1 MRPINRGSIPL
12 TAAGQPVVFK
22 KYKRALRYL
31 IDRMGSYC
39 SYCESMLPSSLA
51 VEHMQPKSLNPALET
66 TWDNF
71 LLGCV
76 NCNSTKG
83 AKKIVLND
91 YFFPDVANTFI
102 AFLYD
107 EDIIVKPNP
116 KLLIPDLEKAKNTIK
131 LVGLDVVP
139 PKAGTIKY
147 EEATDRRFEHRK
159 NAWETAVDS
168 LNDYITA
175 DTNTRKLLLKNYKT
189 IVIFG
194 GHWSVWMTVF
204 QNYPEVKQALIN
216 EITGTAVNCFDQNCN
231 PINRNGAEI

>member
-12 TAAGQPVVFK
+12 TTAGQPVVFK
-22 KYKRALRYL
+22 KYKRALRHL

-39 SYCESMLPSSLA
+39 SYCESRLPSSLA

-83 AKKIVLND
+83 AKEINLDD
-91 YFFPDVANTFI
+91 YFFPDTANTFM

-107 EDIIVKPNP
+107 DDIIVKPNHI
-116 KLLIPDLEKAKNTIK
+116 LSAQNQSKAKNTIK

-139 PKAGTIKY
+139 PKRGTIKY

-159 NAWETAVDS
+159 NAWDTALDT
-168 LNDYITA
+168 LNDYSISNHKPTI
-175 DTNTRKLLLKNYKT
+175 LKYLKI
-189 IVIFG
+189 IVKEQ
-194 GHWSVWMTVF
+194 GHWSIWMTVF
-204 QNYPEVKQALIN
+204 QNYPEVKQALIQ
-216 EITGTAVNCFDQNCN
+216 ETIGTASNCFDHNFKAI
-231 PINRNGAEI
+231 PRNGIEI